1 MRVLLAVILL
11 ASGLV
16 SVVAALAT
24 DEPEAVARSN
34 RSAKSQFN
42 HYYPTTGA
50 KPKTG
55 RSEDLEA
62 PRIAIPEQDNTYR
75 RKY

>member
-11 ASGLV
+11 TSALISF
-16 SVVAALAT
+16 VAALAT

-34 RSAKSQFN
+34 RSAKPQYN
-42 HYYPTTGA
+42 HYYPTTGT

-55 RSEDLEA
+55 RAEDWEA
-62 PRIAIPEQDNTYR
+62 PRIATPELDNTYR